1 MTRVLVVDDHPVV
14 REGLRAI
21 LALTSDVTAGGLVR
35 NCEEAVTALRH
46 EHFDLVILDLS
57 LPGRNGVSLVAE
69 LKECFP
75 RLPVLIFTFHD
86 ERHLVVHALKQGA
99 NGYVTK
105 DTAPEELLTAIRRV
119 AGGGKYVTAALSETL
134 IGELQTGGDQ
144 PPHEHLSPR
153 EFEIMGLIA
162 AGKSTREIA
171 TSLRLAGT
179 TVSTYRARILEKMGF
194 ACNAEIIRYAI
205 ENKLVC

>member
-1 MTRVLVVDDHPVV
+1 MIRVLVVDDHPVV
-14 REGLRAI
+14 REGVRAI
-21 LALTSDVTAGGLVR
+21 LTLTRDVKAGAMVR
-35 NCEEAVTALRH
+35 NREEAFTALRR
-46 EHFDLVILDLS
+46 EHFDLVLLDLS
-57 LPGRNGVSLVAE
+57 LPGRNGVSLVTE

-99 NGYVTK
+99 SGYLTK
-105 DTAPEELLTAIRRV
+105 DSAPDELLTAIRRV
-119 AGGGKYVTAALSETL
+119 AGGGKYVTVALSETL
-134 IGELQTGGDQ
+134 IGELQNGDQ
-144 PPHEHLSPR
+144 PPHEQLSPR

-171 TSLRLAGT
+171 ASLRLAGT
-179 TVSTYRARILEKMGF
+179 TVSTYRTRILEKMGF